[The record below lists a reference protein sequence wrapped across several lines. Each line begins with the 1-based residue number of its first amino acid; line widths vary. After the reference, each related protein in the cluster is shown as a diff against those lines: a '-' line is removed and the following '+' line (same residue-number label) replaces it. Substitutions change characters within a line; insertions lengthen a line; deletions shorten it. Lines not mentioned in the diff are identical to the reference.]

1 MNKKELPKFGVIV
14 KGSVELKDNETKETI
29 YKGCTSHE
37 KDELILL
44 EVDKRK
50 VEGKTGLTGK
60 VRVTTKKTKD

>member
-1 MNKKELPKFGVIV
+1 MVNHKPPKLGLII

-29 YKGCTSHE
+29 YNGQTSHE

-50 VEGKTGLTGK
+50 VEGKDGLTGK
-60 VRVTTKKTKD
+60 VKVKVKKVKD